1 MVFTDDTLQWVDPVW
16 KVTLKYIYSNPAN
29 RGAPT
34 FPFVHRV
41 KASLEGFKE
50 LQQYLTSGQDWSM
63 NSAGQALGYVGTKS
77 TDIGTKLLAD
87 SEYVRVASR
96 KDVREITTLS
106 SLANT
111 LAGRIETDQYENITY
126 LHSRLVSGSLVSGT
140 EEAHT
145 YGLLGTDITHPL
157 IDRSVQNQLNHL
169 TIDGYYYFRTQYL
182 EGTEFPD
189 YDTAT
194 TAIFNA
200 KHVLEWYTKPAETE
214 TYSNMTVEAKS
225 VVPSRTLI
233 AGSNKVT
240 DLRAGDI
247 VTLSVLGGSE
257 EFTVN
262 YTGASPSAL
271 QEITPTKWRVILDQ
285 TLSTTLEIQ
294 DSNTLQKV
302 TFTLEIKGHS

>member
-1 MVFTDDTLQWVDPVW
+1 
-16 KVTLKYIYSNPAN
+16 
-29 RGAPT
+29 
-34 FPFVHRV
+34 
-41 KASLEGFKE
+41 ASLEGFKE

-96 KDVREITTLS
+96 KDVREIPTLS

-111 LAGRIETDQYENITY
+111 LSGRIETDQYENITY
-126 LHSRLVSGSLVSGT
+126 LHFPQSVVT
-140 EEAHT
+140 EAHT

-157 IDRSVQNQLNHL
+157 IDRSVQNQINHL